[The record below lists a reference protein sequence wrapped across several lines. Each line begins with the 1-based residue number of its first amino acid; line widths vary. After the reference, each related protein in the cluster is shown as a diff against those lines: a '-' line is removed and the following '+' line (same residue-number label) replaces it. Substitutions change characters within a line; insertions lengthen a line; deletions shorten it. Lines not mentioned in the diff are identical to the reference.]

1 MVVREA
7 STALLVELDPA
18 SNVTDLLL
26 EQHAKDPGHAL
37 YSRKGPSGWT
47 DVPAQQFLDQVKAL
61 AKGLIA
67 GGLAPGETVA
77 VMSATRYEWTV
88 VDFAI
93 WFAGGVTV
101 PIYET
106 SSAGQVEWI
115 LHDSAARRVFVEDQ
129 AKAGLVQG
137 VLDGS
142 SLLAGRVLGTVRMD
156 YDGGA
161 PNLASLAAAGGG
173 VSDAELERQRSAAG
187 LADVA
192 SLVYTSG
199 TTGRPKGCEI
209 THGNFALVAKNIVLF
224 LPEILRQPRTRTLM
238 FLPLAHVLAR
248 AVQVVCLSAGST
260 LGHTSN
266 AKELLEDL
274 GTFRPTFLLVVPRIF
289 EKVYAGAAHKAA
301 VAGKD
306 RLFEAAAAAAVAYS
320 KALDAAARGEGGGPG
335 WLLRARHAVFDRLLY
350 PKLRQAFGGSLGYTV
365 SGASPLSSHD
375 AHFFRGAGVPV
386 LEGYGLTETTAPCT
400 ANTPTHTKVG
410 TVGIPVPGTTI
421 RIADDG
427 EILVKGIGVFKGY
440 HANEAAN
447 AEAFVDG
454 FFRTGDLGSLDA
466 DGFLTITGRK
476 KDLLVTAG
484 GKNVAPG
491 PLEEKI
497 REHQLVAQAVVVG
510 DGRPFVSA
518 LVNLDPEGLEN
529 WCAAHRVPV
538 MDATEA
544 AANVQVRA
552 AIQAAVDEAN
562 TLVSKAESI
571 RSFVVLDADFTV
583 ESGHLTPSLK
593 LKRAAV
599 VRDFEGQINRIYG

>member
-1 MVVREA
+1 MREA
-7 STALLVELDPA
+7 STGLLVELDPD

-26 EQHAKDPGHAL
+26 EQYAEDPVRAL
-37 YSRKGPSGWT
+37 YARKGPNGWT
-47 DVPAQQFLDQVKAL
+47 DVPARQFVDQVRSL

-67 GGLAPGETVA
+67 GGIVPGDTVA

-106 SSAGQVEWI
+106 SSASQVEWI
-115 LHDSAARRVFVEDQ
+115 LHDSGARRVFVEDQ
-129 AKAGLVQG
+129 AKADLVQG
-137 VLDGS
+137 VLDS
-142 SLLAGRVLGTVRMD
+142 SALLAERVLGVVRMD
-156 YDGGA
+156 FDGAA
-161 PNLASLAAAGGG
+161 PNLASLAAAGTG
-173 VSDAELERQRSAAG
+173 VTDAELERHRSAAG
-187 LADVA
+187 LDDVA

-209 THGNFALVAKNIVLF
+209 THGNFATVAKNIVLF
-224 LPEILRQPRTRTLM
+224 LPEILLSPSNRTLM

-248 AVQVVCLSAGST
+248 AVQVVCLAAGTT
-260 LGHTSN
+260 LGHTGS

-274 GTFRPTFLLVVPRIF
+274 GTFKPTFLLVVPRIF
-289 EKVYAGAAHKAA
+289 EKVYAGASHKAA
-301 VAGKD
+301 EAGKGK
-306 RLFEAAAAAAVAYS
+306 LFDAAAATAVEYS
-320 KALDAAARGEGGGPG
+320 RALDAEARGAGRGPG
-335 WLLRARHAVFDRLLY
+335 LLLRARHGLFDKVFY
-350 PKLRQAFGGSLGYTV
+350 PRLRQAFGGQLGYTV
-365 SGASPLSSHD
+365 SGASPLSAND
-375 AHFFRGAGVPV
+375 AHFFRGAGIPV

-400 ANTPTHTKVG
+400 ANTPSRTKVG
-410 TVGIPVPGTTI
+410 TVGIPIPGTTI

-447 AEAFVDG
+447 AEAFTDG
-454 FFRTGDLGSLDA
+454 FFRTGDLGALDE

-491 PLEEKI
+491 PMEEKI

-518 LVNLDPEGLEN
+518 LINLDPEGLEN
-529 WCAAHRVPV
+529 WCAAQRIPV
-538 MDATEA
+538 MGAAEA
-544 AANVQVRA
+544 ASSELVREA
-552 AIQAAVDEAN
+552 LQAAVDDAN
-562 TLVSKAESI
+562 RLVSKAESI

-599 VRDFEGQINRIYG
+599 VRDYEEHIDRIYG

>member
-1 MVVREA
+1 MREA
-7 STALLVELDPA
+7 STGLLVELDPE

-26 EQHAKDPGHAL
+26 EQHAKDPVHAL

-47 DVPAQQFLDQVKAL
+47 DVSVRHFLEQVTAL

-106 SSAGQVEWI
+106 SSPGQVEWI
-115 LHDSAARRVFVEDQ
+115 LHDSGARRVFVEDH
-129 AKAGLVQG
+129 AKAALVQG
-137 VLDGS
+137 VLDAS
-142 SLLAGRVLGTVRMD
+142 TVLGDRIVALVRMEH
-156 YDGGA
+156 DGDA
-161 PNLASLAAAGGG
+161 PNLASLAAAGTG
-173 VSDAELERQRSAAG
+173 VTDAELERQRTTAS

-199 TTGRPKGCEI
+199 TTGKPKGCEI
-209 THGNFALVAKNIVLF
+209 THANFALVAKNIVLF
-224 LPEILRQPRTRTLM
+224 LPELLLQPRSRTLM

-248 AVQVVCLSAGST
+248 AVQVICLSSGTT
-260 LGHTSN
+260 LGHTAS

-274 GTFRPTFLLVVPRIF
+274 ASFKPTFLLVVPRIF
-289 EKVYAGAAHKAA
+289 EKVYAGAAQKAA
-301 VAGKD
+301 ATGKE
-306 RLFEAAAAAAVAYS
+306 RIFTAAAAAAIDYS
-320 KALDAAARGEGGGPG
+320 KALDAASRGNGTGPG
-335 WLLRARHAVFDRLLY
+335 FLLRARHTLFDRLLY
-350 PKLRQAFGGSLGYTV
+350 PKLRQAFGGQLRYTV
-365 SGASPLSSHD
+365 SGASPLSSHE
-375 AHFFRGAGVPV
+375 AHFFRGAGIPV

-400 ANTPTHTKVG
+400 ANTPARTKVG
-410 TVGIPVPGTTI
+410 TVGIPVPGTTV
-421 RIADDG
+421 RVADDG

-440 HANEAAN
+440 HANAAAN

-454 FFRTGDLGSLDA
+454 FFRTGDLGSLDE

-476 KDLLVTAG
+476 KDLLITAG

-497 REHQLVAQAVVVG
+497 REHQLVGQAVVIG

-518 LVNLDPEGLEN
+518 LVNLDPEGLQN
-529 WCAAHRVPV
+529 WCTARKVPV
-538 MDATEA
+538 MGAAEA
-544 AANVQVRA
+544 AADVTVRA
-552 AIQAAVDEAN
+552 SIQGAIDEAN
-562 TLVSKAESI
+562 LTVSKAESI
-571 RSFVVLDADFTV
+571 RSFVILDADFTV

-599 VRDFEGQINRIYG
+599 VRDYEEHINRIYG

>member
-1 MVVREA
+1 MREA
-7 STALLVELDPA
+7 STALLVELDPG

-26 EQHAKDPGHAL
+26 EQHAKDPVHAL
-37 YSRKGPSGWT
+37 YSRRGPAGWA
-47 DVPAQQFLDQVKAL
+47 DVSAQQFLDQVRAL

-67 GGLAPGETVA
+67 GGITPGETVA
-77 VMSATRYEWTV
+77 VMSGTRYEWTV

-93 WFAGGVTV
+93 WFAGGVPV

-106 SSAGQVEWI
+106 SSASQIEWI
-115 LHDSAARRVFVEDQ
+115 LHDSGARRIFAEDAARAD
-129 AKAGLVQG
+129 LVRG
-137 VLDGS
+137 VLDS
-142 SLLAGRVLGTVRMD
+142 SGVPGGAVFPVIRMD
-156 YDGGA
+156 HAGNA
-161 PNLASLAAAGGG
+161 PNLTSLAGAGSG
-173 VSDAELERQRSAAG
+173 VSDAELERHRTAAG
-187 LADVA
+187 LADTA

-209 THGNFALVAKNIVLF
+209 THGNFALIAKNIVPF
-224 LPEILRQPRTRTLM
+224 LPEVLLQPRTRTLM

-248 AVQVVCLSAGST
+248 AVQVICLSAGTT
-260 LGHTSN
+260 LGHTAS
-266 AKELLEDL
+266 AKELLADL
-274 GTFRPTFLLVVPRIF
+274 ASFRPTFLLVVPRIL

-301 VAGKD
+301 IAGKG
-306 RLFEAAAAAAVAYS
+306 RLFEAAASAAIGYS
-320 KALDAAARGEGGGPG
+320 RSLDAAARDGGPG
-335 WLLRARHAVFDRLLY
+335 PGPVLRAKHALFDRLFY
-350 PKLRQAFGGSLGYTV
+350 PRLRQAFGGQLGYAV
-365 SGASPLSSHD
+365 SGASPLSSHY
-375 AHFFRGAGVPV
+375 AHFFRGAGIPV

-400 ANTPTHTKVG
+400 ANTPTRTKVG

-421 RIADDG
+421 RVADDG

-440 HANEAAN
+440 HNNAAAN

-454 FFRTGDLGSLDA
+454 FFRTGDLGSLDP

-497 REHQLVAQAVVVG
+497 REHELVLQAVVVG

-518 LVNLDPEGLEN
+518 LINLDPEGLEN
-529 WCAAHRVPV
+529 WCAAHKVPA
-538 MDATEA
+538 MSTAEA
-544 AANVQVRA
+544 RSSEQVHAALQL
-552 AIQAAVDEAN
+552 AVDEAN

-571 RSFVVLDADFTV
+571 RSFAVLDADFTV

-593 LKRAAV
+593 LRRAAV
-599 VRDFEGQINRIYG
+599 VRDFAFQINEMYG

>member
-1 MVVREA
+1 MREA
-7 STALLVELDPA
+7 STGLLVELDPG

-26 EQHAKDPGHAL
+26 EQHAKDPVHAL
-37 YSRKGPSGWT
+37 YSRKGPSGWA
-47 DVPAQQFLDQVKAL
+47 DVSAQHFLDQVRAL

-67 GGLAPGETVA
+67 GGLTPGETVA
-77 VMSATRYEWTV
+77 VMSGTRYEWTV

-93 WFAGGVTV
+93 WFAGGVPV

-106 SSAGQVEWI
+106 SSASQIEWI
-115 LHDSAARRVFVEDQ
+115 LHDSGARRIFAEDE
-129 AKAGLVQG
+129 AKAGLVRQ
-137 VLDGS
+137 VLDS
-142 SLLAGRVLGTVRMD
+142 SGLLGGTVLPVVRMD
-156 YDGGA
+156 HDGAA
-161 PNLASLAAAGGG
+161 PNLASLAAAGTG
-173 VSDAELERQRSAAG
+173 VGDAELERHRTAAG

-248 AVQVVCLSAGST
+248 AVQVICLSAGT
-260 LGHTSN
+260 TVGHS
-266 AKELLEDL
+266 ASARELLEDL
-274 GTFRPTFLLVVPRIF
+274 ASFKPTFLLVVPRIF

-301 VAGKD
+301 LAGKE
-306 RLFEAAAAAAVAYS
+306 RLFEAAAAVAIDYS
-320 KALDAAARGEGGGPG
+320 KALDAAARGTGTGPG
-335 WLLRARHAVFDRLLY
+335 LVTRTKHALFDRLLY
-350 PKLRQAFGGSLGYTV
+350 PKLRQVFGGRLGYTV
-365 SGASPLSSHD
+365 SGASPLSPHD
-375 AHFFRGAGVPV
+375 AHFFRGAGIPV

-400 ANTPTHTKVG
+400 ANTPTRTKVG

-421 RIADDG
+421 RVAEDG

-440 HANEAAN
+440 HNNATAN

-497 REHQLVAQAVVVG
+497 REHELVLQAVVVG
-510 DGRPFVSA
+510 EGRPFVSA
-518 LVNLDPEGLEN
+518 LINLDPDGLEN
-529 WCAAHRVPV
+529 WCAVHKLPAMSP
-538 MDATEA
+538 AEA
-544 AANVQVRA
+544 RGSDVVRA
-552 AIQAAVDEAN
+552 ALQRAVDEAN

-599 VRDFEGQINRIYG
+599 VRDFEAQINRIYG

>member
-1 MVVREA
+1 MREA
-7 STALLVELDPA
+7 STGLLVELDPG

-26 EQHAKDPGHAL
+26 EQHAKDPVHAL
-37 YSRKGPSGWT
+37 YSRKGPAGWA
-47 DVPAQQFLDQVKAL
+47 DVTAQQFLDQVRAL

-67 GGLAPGETVA
+67 GGITPGETVA

-106 SSAGQVEWI
+106 SSASQIEWI
-115 LHDSAARRVFVEDQ
+115 LHDSGARRILAQDET
-129 AKAGLVQG
+129 KASLVQG
-137 VLDGS
+137 VLDS
-142 SLLAGRVLGTVRMD
+142 SGLLGDTILPVVRMD
-156 YDGGA
+156 YDGDA
-161 PNLASLAAAGGG
+161 PNLASLAAAGTG
-173 VSDAELERQRSAAG
+173 VGDAELERHRSAAG

-209 THGNFALVAKNIVLF
+209 THGNFALVARNMVLF
-224 LPEILRQPRTRTLM
+224 LPEILLQPRTRTLM

-248 AVQVVCLSAGST
+248 AVQVICLSAGT
-260 LGHTSN
+260 TVGHTAT

-274 GTFRPTFLLVVPRIF
+274 AGFKPTFLLVVPRIF

-301 VAGKD
+301 LAGKE
-306 RLFEAAAAAAVAYS
+306 RLFESAAAVAIAYS
-320 KALDAAARGEGGGPG
+320 KALDAAARGDGAGPG
-335 WLLRARHAVFDRLLY
+335 LVTRAKHALFDRLLY
-350 PKLRQAFGGSLGYTV
+350 PKLRQAFGGQLHYTV
-365 SGASPLSSHD
+365 SGASPLSPHD
-375 AHFFRGAGVPV
+375 AHFFRGAGIPV

-400 ANTPTHTKVG
+400 ANTPTRTKVG

-421 RIADDG
+421 RVAEDG

-440 HANEAAN
+440 HNNAAAN

-454 FFRTGDLGSLDA
+454 FFRTGDLGSLDG

-497 REHQLVAQAVVVG
+497 REHELVLQAVVVG

-518 LVNLDPEGLEN
+518 LINLDPEGLEN
-529 WCAAHRVPV
+529 WCAMHKVPAMSPAEAKGNDLVRV
-538 MDATEA
+538 AL
-544 AANVQVRA
+544 QR
-552 AIQAAVDEAN
+552 AVDEAN
-562 TLVSKAESI
+562 ALVSQAESI
-571 RSFVVLDADFTV
+571 RSFVVLDADFTE

-599 VRDFEGQINRIYG
+599 VRDFAAQINRLYG

>member
-1 MVVREA
+1 MREA
-7 STALLVELDPA
+7 STGLLVELDPE

-26 EQHAKDPGHAL
+26 EQHAKDPVHAL

-47 DVPAQQFLDQVKAL
+47 DVPVQQFLAQVTAL

-67 GGLAPGETVA
+67 GGLTPGETVA

-106 SSAGQVEWI
+106 SSASQVEWI
-115 LHDSAARRVFVEDQ
+115 LHDSGALRVFVEDH
-129 AKAGLVQG
+129 AKAALVQD
-137 VLDGS
+137 VLDAS
-142 SLLAGRVLGTVRMD
+142 TVLGDRVIAVVRMEH
-156 YDGGA
+156 DGPA
-161 PNLASLAAAGGG
+161 PNLSSLSAAGTG
-173 VSDAELERQRSAAG
+173 VSDAELERQRSAAS

-199 TTGRPKGCEI
+199 TTGKPKGCEI
-209 THGNFALVAKNIVLF
+209 THANFALVAKNIVGF
-224 LPEILRQPRTRTLM
+224 LPGILMQPRSRTLM

-248 AVQVVCLSAGST
+248 AVQVICLSSGT
-260 LGHTSN
+260 TVGHTAS

-274 GTFRPTFLLVVPRIF
+274 ASFKPTFLLVVPRIF
-289 EKVYAGAAHKAA
+289 EKVYAGAAHKASTT
-301 VAGKD
+301 GKE
-306 RLFEAAAAAAVAYS
+306 RLFTAAAAAAIDYS
-320 KALDAAARGEGGGPG
+320 KALDAASRGKGAGPG
-335 WLLRARHAVFDRLLY
+335 LYLRTRHALFDRLLY
-350 PKLRQAFGGSLGYTV
+350 PKLRQAFGGQLQYTV
-365 SGASPLSSHD
+365 SGASPLSSND
-375 AHFFRGAGVPV
+375 AHFFRGAGIPV

-400 ANTPTHTKVG
+400 ANTPALTKVG
-410 TVGIPVPGTTI
+410 TVGIPVPGTTV
-421 RIADDG
+421 RVADDG

-454 FFRTGDLGSLDA
+454 FFRTGDLGSLDE

-497 REHQLVAQAVVVG
+497 REHQLVGQAVVVG

-518 LVNLDPEGLEN
+518 LVNLDGEALRD
-529 WCAAHRVPV
+529 WCTARKVPV
-538 MDATEA
+538 MGPAEA
-544 AANVQVRA
+544 AGDETVRA
-552 AIQAAVDEAN
+552 SIQGAIDEAN
-562 TLVSKAESI
+562 LLVSKAESI
-571 RSFVVLDADFTV
+571 RSFVILDADFTV

-599 VRDFEGQINRIYG
+599 VRDYEEDINRIYG

>member
-1 MVVREA
+1 MREA
-7 STALLVELDPA
+7 STGLLVELDPE

-26 EQHAKDPGHAL
+26 EQHAKDPVHAL
-37 YSRKGPSGWT
+37 YSRKGPGGWT
-47 DVPAQQFLDQVKAL
+47 DVSVRHFLAEVTAL

-67 GGLAPGETVA
+67 GGLTPGETVA

-106 SSAGQVEWI
+106 SSASQVEWI
-115 LHDSAARRVFVEDQ
+115 LHDSGARRVFVEDQ
-129 AKAGLVQG
+129 AKAALVQG
-137 VLDGS
+137 VLDAS
-142 SLLAGRVLGTVRMD
+142 TVLGDRLIAVLRMEN
-156 YDGGA
+156 DGAA
-161 PNLASLAAAGGG
+161 PNLASLAAAGTG
-173 VSDAELERQRSAAG
+173 VTDAELERHRTAAS

-199 TTGRPKGCEI
+199 TTGKPKGCEI
-209 THGNFALVAKNIVLF
+209 THANFALVAKNIVLF
-224 LPEILRQPRTRTLM
+224 LPEILMQPRSRTLM

-248 AVQVVCLSAGST
+248 AVQVICLTSGAT
-260 LGHTSN
+260 LGHTAS
-266 AKELLEDL
+266 AKELLADL
-274 GTFRPTFLLVVPRIF
+274 ASFQPTFLLVVPRIF

-301 VAGKD
+301 AAGKE
-306 RLFEAAAAAAVAYS
+306 RVFTAAADAAIDYS
-320 KALDAAARGEGGGPG
+320 KALDAASRGTGTGPG
-335 WLLRARHAVFDRLLY
+335 LLLRARHALFDRLFY
-350 PKLRQAFGGSLGYTV
+350 PKLRQAFGGQLRYTV
-365 SGASPLSSHD
+365 SGASPLSSND
-375 AHFFRGAGVPV
+375 AHFFRGAGIPV
-386 LEGYGLTETTAPCT
+386 LEGYGLTESTAPCT
-400 ANTPTHTKVG
+400 ANTPGRTKVG

-421 RIADDG
+421 RVADDG
-427 EILVKGIGVFKGY
+427 EVLVRGIGVFKGY
-440 HANEAAN
+440 HANETAN

-454 FFRTGDLGSLDA
+454 FFRTGDLGSLDE

-497 REHQLVAQAVVVG
+497 REHQLVAQAVVIG

-518 LVNLDPEGLEN
+518 LVNLDADELRN
-529 WCAAHRVPV
+529 WCTARKVPV
-538 MDATEA
+538 MDPAEA
-544 AANVQVRA
+544 AADETVRA
-552 AIQAAVDEAN
+552 SIQGAIDAAN
-562 TLVSKAESI
+562 LLVSKAESI
-571 RSFVVLDADFTV
+571 RSFVILDADFTV

-599 VRDFEGQINRIYG
+599 VRDYAEHINAIYG

>member
-1 MVVREA
+1 MREA
-7 STALLVELDPA
+7 STGLLVELDPG

-26 EQHAKDPGHAL
+26 EQHAKDPVHAL
-37 YSRKGPSGWT
+37 YSRKGPSGWA
-47 DVPAQQFLDQVKAL
+47 DVPAQQFLDQVRAL

-67 GGLAPGETVA
+67 GGITPGETVA
-77 VMSATRYEWTV
+77 VMSGTRFEWTV

-93 WFAGGVTV
+93 WFAGGVPV

-106 SSAGQVEWI
+106 SSASQVEWI
-115 LHDSAARRVFVEDQ
+115 LHDSGARRIFAEN
-129 AKAGLVQG
+129 AATAALVQE

-142 SLLAGRVLGTVRMD
+142 TLLGDTVLPVVRMD
-156 YDGGA
+156 YDGAA
-161 PNLASLAAAGGG
+161 PNLASLAAAGAG
-173 VSDAELERQRSAAG
+173 VGDAELERHRSAAG

-209 THGNFALVAKNIVLF
+209 THGNFALIAKNVVLF
-224 LPEILRQPRTRTLM
+224 LPEILLQPRSRTLM

-248 AVQVVCLSAGST
+248 AVQVICLSAGTT
-260 LGHTSN
+260 LGHTAS

-274 GTFRPTFLLVVPRIF
+274 ASFKPTFLLVVPRIF

-301 VAGKD
+301 LAGKQ
-306 RLFEAAAAAAVAYS
+306 RLFESAAAVAIDYS
-320 KALDAAARGEGGGPG
+320 KALDAASRGTGPG
-335 WLLRARHAVFDRLLY
+335 PGLATRARHALFDRLLY
-350 PKLRQAFGGSLGYTV
+350 PKLRQAFGGQLGYAV
-365 SGASPLSSHD
+365 SGASPLSAHD
-375 AHFFRGAGVPV
+375 AHFFRGAGIPV

-400 ANTPTHTKVG
+400 ANTPTRTRVG

-421 RIADDG
+421 RVAEDG

-440 HANEAAN
+440 HNNPAAN

-497 REHQLVAQAVVVG
+497 REHELVLQAVVVG

-518 LVNLDPEGLEN
+518 LINLDPEGLEN
-529 WCAAHRVPV
+529 WCAARKVPW
-538 MDATEA
+538 MSTAEA
-544 AANVQVRA
+544 RGSELVRA
-552 AIQAAVDEAN
+552 ALQRAVDEAN
-562 TLVSKAESI
+562 ALVSKAESI

-599 VRDFEGQINRIYG
+599 VRDFETQINRIYG

>member
-1 MVVREA
+1 MREA
-7 STALLVELDPA
+7 STGLLVELDPG

-26 EQHAKDPGHAL
+26 EQHAKDPVHAL
-37 YSRKGPSGWT
+37 YSRKGPAGWA
-47 DVPAQQFLDQVKAL
+47 DVTAQQFLDQVRAL

-67 GGLAPGETVA
+67 GGITPGETVA

-106 SSAGQVEWI
+106 SSASQIEWI
-115 LHDSAARRVFVEDQ
+115 LHDSGARRIFAQDE
-129 AKAGLVQG
+129 AKAALVQG
-137 VLDGS
+137 VLDS
-142 SLLAGRVLGTVRMD
+142 SGLLGDTVLPVVRMD
-156 YDGGA
+156 YDGAA
-161 PNLASLAAAGGG
+161 PNLASLAAAGTG
-173 VSDAELERQRSAAG
+173 VGDAELERHRSAAG

-224 LPEILRQPRTRTLM
+224 LPEILLQPRTRTLM

-248 AVQVVCLSAGST
+248 AVQVICLSAGTT
-260 LGHTSN
+260 LGHTAT

-274 GTFRPTFLLVVPRIF
+274 ASFKPTFLLVVPRIF

-301 VAGKD
+301 LAGKE
-306 RLFEAAAAAAVAYS
+306 RLFESAAAVAVDYS
-320 KALDAAARGEGGGPG
+320 KALDAAARGDGAGPG
-335 WLLRARHAVFDRLLY
+335 LVTRAKHALFDRLLY
-350 PKLRQAFGGSLGYTV
+350 PKLRQAFGGHLGYTV
-365 SGASPLSSHD
+365 SGASPLSPHD
-375 AHFFRGAGVPV
+375 AHFFRGAGIPV

-400 ANTPTHTKVG
+400 ANTPTRTKVG

-421 RIADDG
+421 RVAEDG

-440 HANEAAN
+440 HNNAAAN

-454 FFRTGDLGSLDA
+454 FFRTGDLGSLDE

-497 REHQLVAQAVVVG
+497 REHELVLQAVVVG

-518 LVNLDPEGLEN
+518 LINLDPEGLEN
-529 WCAAHRVPV
+529 WCAVHKVPV
-538 MDATEA
+538 MSPAEA
-544 AANVQVRA
+544 SGNDLVRVA
-552 AIQAAVDEAN
+552 LQDAVDEAN
-562 TLVSKAESI
+562 ALVSQAESI

-599 VRDFEGQINRIYG
+599 VRDFEAQINRIYG